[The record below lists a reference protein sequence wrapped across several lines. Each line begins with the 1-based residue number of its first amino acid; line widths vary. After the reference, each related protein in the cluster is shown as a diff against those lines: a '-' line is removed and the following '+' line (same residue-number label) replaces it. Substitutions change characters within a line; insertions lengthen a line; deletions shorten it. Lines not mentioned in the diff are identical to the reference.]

1 MTIRHHPGQDMLL
14 AYAAGRLAE
23 ALHRVVG
30 LHLETCT
37 ACRAEIAVL
46 EEVGGVML
54 SELPPTA
61 MSPDALNRVLARLD
75 GPVPAAPAGK
85 ARGERWLGPGVRYL
99 PLNRDTSNGT
109 YLYRLRVRAGTRL
122 PSHGHHGLELT
133 HVITGEIVDA
143 TNRYGPGDFLA
154 LDVRHEHEPRAGGSE
169 ECICIIG
176 SEGPPRLTGLAALL
190 LRARF

>member
-1 MTIRHHPGQDMLL
+1 MIRHHPGQDLLL
-14 AYAAGRLAE
+14 AYAAGRLSE
-23 ALHRVVG
+23 ALRQVVV

-46 EEVGGVML
+46 EDAGGVLL
-54 SELPPTA
+54 SELPPTPMGA
-61 MSPDALNRVLARLD
+61 DALNRVLARID
-75 GPVPAAPAGK
+75 IPVSAAPARK
-85 ARGERWLGPGVRYL
+85 TRGERWLGPGIRYL
-99 PLNRDTSNGT
+99 PLGRDTTNGT

-133 HVITGEIVDA
+133 HVITGEIVDG

-154 LDVRHEHEPRAGGSE
+154 LDVSHEHEPRAGGSE

-176 SEGPPRLTGLAALL
+176 SEGPPRLKGLAALL
-190 LRARF
+190 LRATF